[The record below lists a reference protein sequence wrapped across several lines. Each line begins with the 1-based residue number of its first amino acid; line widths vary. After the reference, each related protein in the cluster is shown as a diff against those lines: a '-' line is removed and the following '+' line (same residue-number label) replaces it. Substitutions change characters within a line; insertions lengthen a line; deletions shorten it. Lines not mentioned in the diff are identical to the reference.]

1 MRSLAT
7 TRFKLALCY
16 LLSFAT
22 VGLGFVLPVFWASLT
37 AAAIIVGLAVYVA
50 RNEGFAFLGLAFT
63 KSAVL
68 AFVVTFLLA
77 AILVLSLFAWGIDRT
92 GNVSVRWM
100 STWST
105 VLTTV
110 LLQSFAEEVLF
121 RAFLTRDFLLKRVQS
136 VWFAAIVS
144 ASFFSVAHW
153 VNYRLSEGVNLTWSP
168 LLALFLLGLSGT
180 ILFLKQ
186 GHLMGAWGFHA
197 GWNSV
202 RFSFELRVGGK
213 NLAESATFEIIEGSA
228 MALGVGALLVLAAVY
243 PRAAKASLYAQTQ
256 KNDPINPRDINP
268 PKK

>member
-1 MRSLAT
+1 MRSLTT

-37 AAAIIVGLAVYVA
+37 AATIIVGLAVYVA
-50 RNEGFAFLGLAFT
+50 RDEGFELLGLVFT
-63 KSAVL
+63 KSAFL
-68 AFVVTFLLA
+68 SFVGTFILSA
-77 AILVLSLFAWGIDRT
+77 VLVLSLFAWGIDRT
-92 GNVSVRWM
+92 GNVSLRWM
-100 STWST
+100 NTWST
-105 VLTTV
+105 VLVTV

-121 RAFLTRDFLLKRVQS
+121 RAFLTRDFLLRRLKS
-136 VWFAAIVS
+136 VWFAAVVS
-144 ASFFSVAHW
+144 ACIFSVAHW

-202 RFSFELRVGGK
+202 RFSFEMGVDGK
-213 NLAESATFEIIEGSA
+213 PIAESATFEVIEGSA
-228 MALGVGALLVLAAVY
+228 MALGFAALLVLAALY
-243 PRAAKASLYAQTQ
+243 PTAAKASLYAQTQ
-256 KNDPINPRDINP
+256 KNEPMSPRDINP